1 MNNERIGFVGLG
13 MMGLPMAKN
22 LVEAGYTVTVFDL
35 DAGAIE
41 EAQGFGASPAST
53 GAEVAAQ
60 SDIIITM
67 VPDSPHVEA
76 AIAGNGGIIEGIR
89 AESVVIEMS
98 TILPETGKR
107 MAELLAEK
115 GADFVDAPV
124 TGGVA
129 GAEAGSM
136 SILVGGDAEAF
147 ERTLPVLSILGGDI
161 THMGPVGAGHTTK
174 IANQLIGV
182 ATLAGLSEAFVLAKK
197 SGLDMQTFYAAVKN
211 GAGRSW
217 ALETL
222 GPKILKGDFSPGF
235 MVKHMQKDLRLA
247 GQLADDTGTSIP
259 TTSLIA
265 QLYHAVQAESP
276 EAINQGHQAL
286 IQAIEKLSNAEARS

>member
-98 TILPETGKR
+98 TILPETGRR

-197 SGLDMQTFYAAVKN
+197 SGLDMQTFYDAVKN

>member
-1 MNNERIGFVGLG
+1 MSNDRIGFVGLG

-136 SILVGGDAEAF
+136 SILVGGDAEVF
-147 ERTLPVLSILGGDI
+147 DRTLPVLSVLGGDI

-197 SGLDMQTFYAAVKN
+197 SGLDMQTFYDAVKN

-259 TTSLIA
+259 TTSLIS

>member
-1 MNNERIGFVGLG
+1 MSNERIGFVGLG

-89 AESVVIEMS
+89 PESVVIEMS

-147 ERTLPVLSILGGDI
+147 ERTLPILSILGGDI

-197 SGLDMQTFYAAVKN
+197 SGLDMQTFYDAVKN

-286 IQAIEKLSNAEARS
+286 IQAIEKLSNAKARS

>member
-1 MNNERIGFVGLG
+1 MSNERIGFVGLG

-41 EAQGFGASPAST
+41 EAQEFGASPAST

-136 SILVGGDAEAF
+136 SILVGGDAETF

-197 SGLDMQTFYAAVKN
+197 SGLDMQTFYDAVKN

-265 QLYHAVQAESP
+265 QHYHAVQAESP

>member
-41 EAQGFGASPAST
+41 EAQEFGASPAST

>member
-41 EAQGFGASPAST
+41 EAQEFGASPAST

-161 THMGPVGAGHTTK
+161 THMGPVGTGHTTK
-174 IANQLIGV
+174 IANQLI
-182 ATLAGLSEAFVLAKK
+182 
-197 SGLDMQTFYAAVKN
+197 LDMQTFYAAVKH

>member
-98 TILPETGKR
+98 TILPEVGKR

>member
-1 MNNERIGFVGLG
+1 MSNERIGFVGLG

-161 THMGPVGAGHTTK
+161 THMGPVGAGQFPSFTCK
-174 IANQLIGV
+174 C
-182 ATLAGLSEAFVLAKK
+182 
-197 SGLDMQTFYAAVKN
+197 
-211 GAGRSW
+211 GR
-217 ALETL
+217 
-222 GPKILKGDFSPGF
+222 F
-235 MVKHMQKDLRLA
+235 
-247 GQLADDTGTSIP
+247 
-259 TTSLIA
+259 
-265 QLYHAVQAESP
+265 
-276 EAINQGHQAL
+276 
-286 IQAIEKLSNAEARS
+286 